1 MRRYT
6 ESNNIRLE
14 KYVNDRI
21 LEIVKTDP
29 QCKEKNFSKSD
40 LIRTLMRM
48 GLKQYEVNLQNKLK
62 KQRGEIYG

>member
-29 QCKEKNFSKSD
+29 QCRDKNYSKSD
-40 LIRTLMRM
+40 LIRSLMRM
-48 GLKQYEVNLQNKLK
+48 GLKQ
-62 KQRGEIYG
+62 

>member
-6 ESNNIRLE
+6 EPNNIRLE
-14 KYVNDRI
+14 KLVNDRL
-21 LEIVKTDP
+21 LEIIKTDP
-29 QCKEKNFSKSD
+29 QCRDKNYSKSD

-48 GLKQYEVNLQNKLK
+48 GLKQYELNLQNRLK

>member
-48 GLKQYEVNLQNKLK
+48 GLKQYEINLQNRLK

>member
-40 LIRTLMRM
+40 LIRSLMRM
-48 GLKQYEVNLQNKLK
+48 GLKQYEINLQNRLK

>member
-29 QCKEKNFSKSD
+29 QCKEKNFSKSA

-48 GLKQYEVNLQNKLK
+48 GLKQYELNLQNKLK

>member
-29 QCKEKNFSKSD
+29 QCKKKNFSKSD
-40 LIRTLMRM
+40 LIRILMRM
-48 GLKQYEVNLQNKLK
+48 GLKQYELNLQNKLK

>member
-48 GLKQYEVNLQNKLK
+48 GLKQYEINLQNKLK

>member
-48 GLKQYEVNLQNKLK
+48 GLKQYELNLQNRLK

>member
-21 LEIVKTDP
+21 LEIIKSDP
-29 QCKEKNFSKSD
+29 QCRDKNYSKSD
-40 LIRTLMRM
+40 LIRSLMRM
-48 GLKQYEVNLQNKLK
+48 GLKQYELNLQNKLK

>member
-48 GLKQYEVNLQNKLK
+48 GLKQYELNLQNKLK

>member
-48 GLKQYEVNLQNKLK
+48 ALKQYELNLQNKLK

>member
-14 KYVNDRI
+14 KHVNDRI

-40 LIRTLMRM
+40 LIRSLMRM
-48 GLKQYEVNLQNKLK
+48 GLKQYELNLQNKLK

>member
-29 QCKEKNFSKSD
+29 QCKEKNYSKSD
-40 LIRTLMRM
+40 LIRSLMRM
-48 GLKQYEVNLQNKLK
+48 GLKQYELNLQNKLK

>member
-14 KYVNDRI
+14 KYVNDKI
-21 LEIVKTDP
+21 LEIVKNDP

-48 GLKQYEVNLQNKLK
+48 GLKQYELNLQNKLK

>member
-1 MRRYT
+1 MKRYT

-29 QCKEKNFSKSD
+29 QCRDKNYSKSD
-40 LIRTLMRM
+40 LIRSLMRM
-48 GLKQYEVNLQNKLK
+48 GLKQYELNLQNKLK
-62 KQRGEIYG
+62 IQRGERYG

>member
-1 MRRYT
+1 MKRYT

-48 GLKQYEVNLQNKLK
+48 GLKQYEQNLQNRLK
-62 KQRGEIYG
+62 IQRGERYG